1 MPRQLALKHLPTRTG
16 ATLFYVCLIASCV
29 CAAGAA
35 YRLAPAGMGS
45 AAAPREV
52 SFAPVGTG
60 AVRSALQTGRPEV
73 EIITLTDSGFDPA
86 QITRHAGRILLAV
99 NNKTSLDQ
107 LILRLSQEG
116 GRPLQEARLIRG
128 GRNWRQTVDLAPGT
142 YMLGEAGHPDWVCRI
157 TVTD

>member
-1 MPRQLALKHLPTRTG
+1 MSRSLALKRLPTRTG
-16 ATLFYVCLIASCV
+16 VILFYVCLVASCV
-29 CAAGAA
+29 CAA
-35 YRLAPAGMGS
+35 YRLAPASVES

-52 SFAPVGTG
+52 SFEAIGVGAA

-73 EIITLTDSGFDPA
+73 EIVTLTDSGFDPA

-107 LILRLSQEG
+107 LVLRLGQKG
-116 GRPLQEARLIRG
+116 GRPLHEARLVRG

-142 YMLGEAGHPDWVCRI
+142 YVLGEAGHPDWVCRI